1 MIAVAVLPVLLFAIL
16 SARTTSEADESYLER
31 RLTGAGQAYARSLRS
46 RLGAAETLVQNLTAR
61 DVGYDG
67 SLLRQQI
74 VNSRAFKSAVV
85 VDPDGG
91 LIAGAP
97 GLKPNPAQLLNLQT
111 GQTVVL
117 RAELEGQAPS
127 VFLARAVTAGGFQ
140 RLAYF
145 EIAPDWLWKDL
156 GILATSIAV
165 VDSDGNVVQST
176 IPLLPETGRMFAH
189 EIRAAAENSR
199 RAVSQPLAW
208 QGAGE
213 EWHGVLTHL
222 SLLDERAINVPWAV
236 VALDREATFFTRS
249 ASIWALLPTVGVA
262 SLLLAWLASV
272 WLSRRHVPALHALEG
287 GLRSLAERRYEP
299 IDVPAAD
306 EARDVVRTFNTT
318 LARVQEQFQALETLG
333 EIDQLLLGSP
343 ELEQMLESIL
353 ERVQTV
359 TRCHS
364 VGITLR
370 DADAPGRGR
379 IYMAANGL
387 TGLPVS
393 RVELDGD
400 MVETIATEKQ
410 GLTITRCEEYRHSF
424 LRPLSEIGSEFFW
437 VWPVMPGEKVEAILA
452 VGYREAPGTDPLV
465 AACGGQFA
473 HRLAIALSKTAR
485 DERLHRQAHYDP
497 LTSLPN
503 RLLFLDRLA
512 QEIAAVTS
520 GLGRGAL
527 LYIDLDHFKRVND
540 TVGHAAG
547 DQLLTIVAQ
556 RLRSCVKDG
565 DTVARLGGDEFTVI
579 LRNVADPDAA
589 RAIAERIIESLQLP
603 VNIGG
608 KDHYVAAS
616 IGITLF
622 PDDGHTL
629 EELMRNADTAM
640 YRAKDLGRG
649 RAMFFDLNMTG
660 KPSAATET
668 GLHRALRRREFSL
681 FYQPQF
687 SVSDGS
693 LAGLEALLRWQTPRD
708 GVRYPAE
715 FVPAAEESGLIV
727 DIGGWVLDTACAQLA
742 QWREQ
747 NIAPPRLALNVSA
760 QQLKHSEFPKA
771 VRRALDKHDIPP
783 ELLELELT
791 ESVFADEAAGEALVR
806 LSQIGVH
813 LALDD
818 FGTGYSSLNY
828 LRQYPIGTVKIDRAF
843 LEEVPQNPQ
852 SATLVET
859 IVMMSHALGKRVV
872 AEGIEAVEQL
882 EFLKERHCDIAQG
895 FYLARP
901 LALTAVTELLQ
912 ARSMAAEP
920 PRGVAR
926 EVG

>member
-1 MIAVAVLPVLLFAIL
+1 MSAGPFFIDLIDMTGWVFRSRTGRRIAAAMIAVALLPVLLFAIL
-16 SARTTSEADESYLER
+16 SARATSQADEAYLER
-31 RLTGAGQAYARSLRS
+31 RLTGVSQAYARSLRS
-46 RLGAAETLVQNLTAR
+46 RLGAADTVVQNLTAR

-67 SLLRQQI
+67 SFLRQQI
-74 VNSRAFKSAVV
+74 VNSRAFKSTVV

-97 GLKPNPAQLLNLQT
+97 GLKPSAAQLVSLQA
-111 GQTVVL
+111 GQTLVL
-117 RAELEGQAPS
+117 RAELEGQLPS

-165 VDSDGNVVQST
+165 VDSDGLVVQST

-189 EIRAAAENSR
+189 EIRAAADNGR
-199 RAVSQPLAW
+199 RAASQALAW

-213 EWHGVLTHL
+213 AWHGVLTHL
-222 SLLDERAINVPWAV
+222 SLLDERVINVPWAV
-236 VALDREATFFTRS
+236 VALDRETTFFSRS
-249 ASIWALLPTVGVA
+249 ASVWALMPTVAIAGLV
-262 SLLLAWLASV
+262 LAWLAAG
-272 WLSRRHVPALHALEG
+272 WISRRHVPALQALDG
-287 GLRSLAERRYEP
+287 GLRLLAEGRY
-299 IDVPAAD
+299 DRLSVAAGD
-306 EARDVVRTFNTT
+306 ETRDVVRTFNATV
-318 LARVQEQFQALETLG
+318 ARVEEQFQALETLG

-353 ERVQTV
+353 ERVQKV

-400 MVETIATEKQ
+400 MVETVASEKQ

-512 QEIAAVTS
+512 QEIAAVTA

-589 RAIAERIIESLQLP
+589 RSIADRIIESLQLP

-608 KDHYVAAS
+608 
-616 IGITLF
+616 
-622 PDDGHTL
+622 
-629 EELMRNADTAM
+629 
-640 YRAKDLGRG
+640 
-649 RAMFFDLNMTG
+649 
-660 KPSAATET
+660 
-668 GLHRALRRREFSL
+668 
-681 FYQPQF
+681 
-687 SVSDGS
+687 
-693 LAGLEALLRWQTPRD
+693 
-708 GVRYPAE
+708 
-715 FVPAAEESGLIV
+715 
-727 DIGGWVLDTACAQLA
+727 
-742 QWREQ
+742 
-747 NIAPPRLALNVSA
+747 
-760 QQLKHSEFPKA
+760 
-771 VRRALDKHDIPP
+771 
-783 ELLELELT
+783 
-791 ESVFADEAAGEALVR
+791 
-806 LSQIGVH
+806 
-813 LALDD
+813 
-818 FGTGYSSLNY
+818 
-828 LRQYPIGTVKIDRAF
+828 
-843 LEEVPQNPQ
+843 
-852 SATLVET
+852 
-859 IVMMSHALGKRVV
+859 
-872 AEGIEAVEQL
+872 
-882 EFLKERHCDIAQG
+882 
-895 FYLARP
+895 
-901 LALTAVTELLQ
+901 
-912 ARSMAAEP
+912 
-920 PRGVAR
+920 
-926 EVG
+926 

>member
-1 MIAVAVLPVLLFAIL
+1 MGRRMAAAMIAVALVPVLLFGIL
-16 SARTTSEADESYLER
+16 SARTASEAEAKYLER
-31 RLTGAGQAYARSLRS
+31 RLIGTSQAYARSLRS

-67 SLLRQQI
+67 SLLRQQV
-74 VNSRAFKSAVV
+74 VNSRAFKSSVV
-85 VDPDGG
+85 VDFGSG
-91 LIAGAP
+91 LGAS
-97 GLKPNPAQLLNLQT
+97 GLAPSAAQLVSLQA

-127 VFLARAVTAGGFQ
+127 VYLARAVTAGGFQ

-156 GILATSIAV
+156 GIFSTSIAV
-165 VDSDGNVVQST
+165 VDADGFVVQST
-176 IPLLPETGRMFAH
+176 IPLLPETGRMFGQQ
-189 EIRAAAENSR
+189 IRAAADSAR
-199 RAVSQPLAW
+199 RAVSQSLAW
-208 QGAGE
+208 HGAGE
-213 EWHGVLTHL
+213 EWRGVLTHL
-222 SLLDERAINVPWAV
+222 MLLDERAINVPWAV
-236 VALDREATFFTRS
+236 VALDRDTTFLSRS
-249 ASIWALLPTVGVA
+249 AQVWALLPTA
-262 SLLLAWLASV
+262 LITALALALLAAAWLA
-272 WLSRRHVPALHALEG
+272 RRHVPALRALDS
-287 GLRSLAERRYEP
+287 GLRALAERRYERLSV
-299 IDVPAAD
+299 DAAD
-306 EARDVVRTFNTT
+306 EARDVVRTFNNTI
-318 LARVQEQFQALETLG
+318 ARVEEQFHALETLG

-353 ERVQTV
+353 ERVQSV

-393 RVELDGD
+393 RVELDND
-400 MVETIATEKQ
+400 MVETLALEKQ

-437 VWPVMPGEKVEAILA
+437 VWPVMPSDKVEAILA

-589 RAIAERIIESLQLP
+589 RAIADRIIDSLQLP

-622 PDDGHTL
+622 PDDGHTI

-640 YRAKDLGRG
+640 YRAKELGRG

-660 KPSAATET
+660 KPSTPTET

-727 DIGGWVLDTACAQLA
+727 DIGGWVLDTACV
-742 QWREQ
+742 
-747 NIAPPRLALNVSA
+747 APPRLALNVSA
-760 QQLKHSEFPKA
+760 QQLKHCEFPKA
-771 VRRALDKHDIPP
+771 VRRALDKHGIPP

-791 ESVFADEAAGEALVR
+791 ESVFADETAGEALVR
-806 LSQIGVH
+806 LAQIGVH

-859 IVMMSHALGKRVV
+859 IVVMSHALGKRVV

-882 EFLKERHCDIAQG
+882 EFLKERHCDVAQG

-901 LALTAVTELLQ
+901 LAATAVTELLQ
-912 ARSMAAEP
+912 ARSIAAQAP
-920 PRGVAR
+920 TGAAR
-926 EVG
+926 QAG